1 MSGFGRGF
9 TLTELLVVL
18 VILSLI
24 SSVALPLYTMYSER
38 TYRTEAQ
45 ADLLGCAQA
54 MERFAS
60 EGFTYLGAADS
71 DGDGIGDGNTGPL
84 ATEICDPHS
93 QDQGR
98 YTFSVAAE
106 AGGFVLTAT
115 PVDAAGN
122 AMRDDGFMTI
132 DDAGNREWD
141 SDDSGAIGDGEDTW
155 ES

>member
-1 MSGFGRGF
+1 M
-9 TLTELLVVL
+9 
-18 VILSLI
+18 
-24 SSVALPLYTMYSER
+24 
-38 TYRTEAQ
+38 
-45 ADLLGCAQA
+45 
-54 MERFAS
+54 
-60 EGFTYLGAADS
+60 
-71 DGDGIGDGNTGPL
+71 
-84 ATEICDPHS
+84 
-93 QDQGR
+93 
-98 YTFSVAAE
+98 VAAE